1 MKKLINITS
10 EANLDVIRKY
20 VDCNS
25 TQAVNFA
32 LACVARAILA
42 RAPEFLSDN
51 AKNGWK
57 RKWRELRFAEFRH
70 NRLSGAI
77 HGNEWWAD
85 ATMCGHLP
93 LLFFA

>member
-10 EANLDVIRKY
+10 EANLEVIRKY

-42 RAPEFLSDN
+42 RCPDYASQS
-51 AKNGWK
+51 K
-57 RKWRELRFAEFRH
+57 
-70 NRLSGAI
+70 
-77 HGNEWWAD
+77 
-85 ATMCGHLP
+85 
-93 LLFFA
+93 